1 MEKDKK
7 IGIYALL
14 ASCLGVFYGS
24 YSANVASVALPKM
37 ALAFGLNNILQNWVS
52 LSFILTMAVFTVPLG
67 KICGKYGVK
76 KTFIYSCILFLVGT
90 IGTALSNSA
99 ILLFAFR
106 ILSGIGAAGLSVD
119 TPLIIAEV
127 VSPENRGKAFGINL
141 ACVYLGIALAPF
153 LGGFLI
159 YDFGWQSI
167 FWVMVPFVLLNII
180 VLLLIPND
188 WYEGVNDIF
197 DWKGSIVF
205 AMGIIMFI
213 YGFSNITSPIGLI
226 LAIIGVVLLILFI
239 KTELKVPDPILK
251 MSLYKNK
258 RFLSSNLASLLSYVA
273 TFAVTTILSYY
284 LQYIMGW
291 NTAQTGLLVAISP
304 VLMAVSSPLA
314 GYLSDKVDPQKL
326 TTLGMGLV
334 TIGLFILIFLNK
346 NIPVPVLVLSLC
358 FQGIGYGIFAS
369 PNNNTIMSSVPA
381 EDTPMASSSLAT
393 MCVMG
398 ETISMTVF
406 TVICAIIMGDVVIA
420 VANFPELIFSIKITF
435 IIVTI
440 ISILAA
446 YASYIGVK
454 SKDKLIQS

>member
-291 NTAQTGLLVAISP
+291 NTLQTGLLVAISP
-304 VLMAVSSPLA
+304 VLMAVLSPLA

>member
-153 LGGFLI
+153 LGGVLI

-213 YGFSNITSPIGLI
+213 YGFSNVTSPIGLI

-291 NTAQTGLLVAISP
+291 NTLQTGLLVAISP
-304 VLMAVSSPLA
+304 VLMAVLSPLA

-454 SKDKLIQS
+454 AKDKLIQS